1 MLTAWE
7 FRGDKIYVATD
18 EEGVDF
24 QPFSCRFEVVEK
36 RVDMISGV
44 EELKIKVANGY
55 SDPVVTIVRDE
66 LAETAILKILTKFG
80 VSITDDKEFRLWVGE
95 ILMDTEADAKLTRFH
110 NALGFMEVR
119 GEEVFLA
126 DKIYG
131 ASDPMFSASV
141 HADPRM
147 QPKGG
152 LKRYRRFLIEEVVQ
166 YPKLALAFALGAT
179 APVAHILKKEALF
192 REVPLW
198 CFSGS
203 TSIGKTTLLTS
214 LLSLYGNPAYLLSN
228 LNATSNAL
236 STQISLQ
243 SGLPFMADE
252 ATHAKLDFDDLI
264 YSLSAG
270 KDKRRCNGDGSL
282 KPLTEFSGAI
292 FFSSEQPILD
302 KCNDHG
308 GEEARVL
315 DFEFNW
321 FDGDGEKAERFKSFF
336 NTHYGV
342 ALEGLMKLIFD
353 NRIRKKIQKNYRHIY
368 RRLLSK
374 AQCQDGVDRRIV
386 SRLALILV
394 SCWLLQK
401 AVKVDFHMENI
412 EGLLW
417 EVFRAKKSRPAR
429 MSGAEMLLQLFMEDM
444 VRNPDKY
451 THHSSKRHAR
461 HASYPPMGTINGSYD
476 YFRGRNCVWIP
487 KNQFQKILDQQTQY
501 GSDTAKRLLTEA
513 GYLEKFGN
521 AYCRWYNF
529 GAASA
534 NAFCLYP
541 PVHDAVA
548 STDLQETGVETSME
562 PLSILPSPKP
572 KLVLGFVKMTAQD
585 THLVINKPL
594 QEKMGI
600 TDDQMLWISPF
611 PTQGTLFV
619 TMRESQRGIPL
630 IFHKEGEAMIATD
643 SAINSIAEAMSFKM
657 TTLHRLLLTDIEVYT
672 GGTAIVNCQNPF
684 GQWCGNI
691 HLERPYNMQDIYPE
705 KSKNQ
710 KINPSLLADEEEVG

>member
-36 RVDMISGV
+36 RVDMISG
-44 EELKIKVANGY
+44 EEQLIIKVTNGY
-55 SDPVVTIVRDE
+55 CDPVVTIVRDE

-152 LKRYRRFLIEEVVQ
+152 LKRYRRFLIEEVVR

-315 DFEFNW
+315 DFEFDW

-386 SRLALILV
+386 SRLALIIV

-429 MSGAEMLLQLFMEDM
+429 MSGAEMLMQLFMEDM
-444 VRNPDKY
+444 ARNPDKY
-451 THHSSKRHAR
+451 MLHPSKRHAR

-476 YFRGRNCVWIP
+476 YFKGKNCVWIP
-487 KNQFQKILDQQTQY
+487 KNQFQKMLDQQTQY
-501 GSDTAKRLLTEA
+501 GSDTAKRLLYEA

-521 AYCRWYNF
+521 AYYRWYNF
-529 GAASA
+529 GSASA

-541 PVHDAVA
+541 PAPDMENLSDHQEAEDNSVA
-548 STDLQETGVETSME
+548 E
-562 PLSILPSPKP
+562 PLSILPSPQP
-572 KLVLGFVKMTAQD
+572 KLVLGFLRVTAQD
-585 THLVINKPL
+585 VHLVLNQPL
-594 QEKMGI
+594 AEKMSL
-600 TDDQMLWISPF
+600 TDGGKLWITPY
-611 PTQGTLFV
+611 PTKGTIWLSCKENSGGTLLTV
-619 TMRESQRGIPL
+619 KKDGGKLVSTCSVISS
-630 IFHKEGEAMIATD
+630 IT
-643 SAINSIAEAMSFKM
+643 SALSLKI
-657 TTLHRLLLTDIEVYT
+657 TTLHRLLLTDIEVYS
-672 GGTAIVNCQNPF
+672 GGTAIINCKNPF
-684 GQWCGNI
+684 GQWCGEVNLQ
-691 HLERPYNMQDIYPE
+691 HPYETQDIYPE
-705 KSKNQ
+705 RSQ
-710 KINPSLLADEEEVG
+710 RHKINPSLLDDEEEAG